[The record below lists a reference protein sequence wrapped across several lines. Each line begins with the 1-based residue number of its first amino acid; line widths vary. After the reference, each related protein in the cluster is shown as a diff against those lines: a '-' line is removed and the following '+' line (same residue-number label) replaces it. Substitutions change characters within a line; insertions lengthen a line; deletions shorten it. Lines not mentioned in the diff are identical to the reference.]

1 VNDVQLDFLVETLE
15 LLLDNNKTQRRNT
28 SHEVLSSY
36 FDGKIEAYEVAIRTV
51 KNSKE
56 IFRNDYT
63 KER

>member
-1 VNDVQLDFLVETLE
+1 VNDAQLNFVIETLE

-28 SHEVLSSY
+28 SHEVLSNY